1 MEATMDARDA
11 DLPRQI
17 AAPVHDRHCPF
28 VMTADG
34 EERAK
39 RSEKRGERD
48 ARSPRSLLT
57 PLHSLLVCG
66 NDRSGEERAKRSEK
80 RGRETLDLHAHSSL
94 LFTHCSSAATTAMVR
109 ISESGTCAPPN
120 SLARGRVGGGR
131 CPKGVS
137 SARQSR

>member
-1 MEATMDARDA
+1 MDARDA

-66 NDRSGEERAKRSEK
+66 NDRNGQNLRIRNVRTSQFPRT
-80 RGRETLDLHAHSSL
+80 REGWGWAMPQRR
-94 LFTHCSSAATTAMVR
+94 FISASITIKAVIIHVTSIGSFWLR
-109 ISESGTCAPPN
+109 
-120 SLARGRVGGGR
+120 
-131 CPKGVS
+131 
-137 SARQSR
+137 